1 MRINV
6 IAAVD
11 EHPSLYPPHLI
22 QQKCARRRWQ
32 LPHSGV
38 MVADPRLVVEE
49 HPAMAGVKRAPKME
63 KHVDETLSKWVS
75 THKHIMLTSDKL
87 ITWQ

>member
-1 MRINV
+1 
-6 IAAVD
+6 
-11 EHPSLYPPHLI
+11 
-22 QQKCARRRWQ
+22 
-32 LPHSGV
+32 